1 MNFLKNNQIK
11 NLIEYTC
18 FRGVIGFFKML
29 PYSFTVRFMAYFLL
43 FGGKVLRIRRA
54 LVIKQISAVFPE
66 KSQKEINQLAD
77 RMYFELG
84 KSVCEIF
91 IASDQQIFNQMNCE
105 GLDHLQKCLEAKK
118 GIIFVS
124 AHFGNWEIGAKY
136 LASKSGKIYAV
147 VKEQR
152 NKLFDQYVNQSRLA
166 SGVHVLS
173 MKNAIKP
180 IINALNNK
188 ETVGFLVDQYA
199 GRHGV
204 DLPFLGLPTK
214 VFTSVAK
221 LSLKT
226 KAPILI
232 AFDVRKGFYKHHC
245 FICEPIYTDNIEL
258 NEENILDLTQKINY
272 HIEEFIR
279 KYPEMW
285 FWVHRRWRK
294 L

>member
-1 MNFLKNNQIK
+1 M
-11 NLIEYTC
+11 C
-18 FRGVIGFFKML
+18 L
-29 PYSFTVRFMAYFLL
+29 PYSFSVRFLAYLLL
-43 FGGKVLRIRRA
+43 FGGKVLRIRRK
-54 LVIKQISAVFPE
+54 LVLKQMSAVFPE
-66 KSQKEINQLAD
+66 KSLKEINQLAD

-105 GLDHLQKCLEAKK
+105 GLDHLQMCLEAKK

-152 NKLFDQYVNQSRLA
+152 NIMFDQYVNQSRLA

-204 DLPFLGLPTK
+204 DLPFLGIPTK

-226 KAPILI
+226 KSPILI

-245 FICEPIYTDNIEL
+245 HICEPIYTDNIEL

-272 HIEEFIR
+272 HIEEYIR

>member
-1 MNFLKNNQIK
+1 MKHRFKNY
-11 NLIEYTC
+11 LEYYS
-18 FRGVIGFFKML
+18 FRAVIGLFKTI
-29 PYSFTVRFMAYFLL
+29 PYGISIRFLAYLLL

-54 LVIKQISAVFPE
+54 LVIKQLKAVFPE
-66 KSQKEINQLAD
+66 KSSKEINQLTD
-77 RMYFELG
+77 KIYFELG

-91 IASDQQIFNQMNCE
+91 IAEDQQIFDQIECE
-105 GLDHLQKCLEAKK
+105 GLEGLQNCLSKNK

-136 LASKSGKIYAV
+136 LAHLTGKVYAV
-147 VKEQR
+147 VKSQR
-152 NKLFDQYVNQSRLA
+152 NVLFDEYINHSRLE
-166 SGVHVLS
+166 SGVHTLP
-173 MKNAIKP
+173 MKSALKT
-180 IINALNNK
+180 IINALINK

-199 GRHGV
+199 GKHGS
-204 DLPFLGLPTK
+204 DLPFLGIQTK

-226 KAPILI
+226 KSPIVL
-232 AFDVRKGFYKHHC
+232 AFDVRKGFYKHQC

-272 HIEEFIR
+272 HIEDYIR
-279 KYPEMW
+279 RFPEMW
-285 FWVHRRWRK
+285 FWLHRRWRN